1 MKKYSSL
8 RLMSIFLSASLLTG
22 IPAATVFAA
31 SAAPVEASL
40 TSTAQENK
48 SDTELYLNEYF
59 HIPAVTAGDA
69 DGFNN
74 DLKVILGSTDAP
86 QVEGALTWKSVLP
99 VLAKAADFNEF
110 ALTYPSS
117 KIDARLARYGISK
130 ISDADFGRYLAADLD
145 AGLITQEQGKS
156 AANGKALTKEDVES
170 VLTTIVNAT
179 GQGRNYLGKASDAD
193 IYEKLDDAWNSFQLY
208 NDQELTEIGAQL
220 VKDKTITGFNLK
232 DRNYDARFLSDRTL
246 TYSHDNIAHAR
257 QLIALL
263 RSENIDA
270 KVALEPKVSSYEY
283 LLDWGPVPD
292 PTPTYEV
299 RKLSDNLY
307 VVFSIEYDLQ
317 LEFDND
323 AQMKAF
329 NGVVLTYA
337 KKTSSNSDAKGMIK
351 GSWWQPCYNTTN
363 TTMDPAYYT
372 KIVDM
377 NITDGQYTLKS
388 FVTED
393 NAAKVQQ
400 AATKLIKSD
409 SIRIN
414 PVERSVNNAF
424 YNYLTGTDYE

>member
-31 SAAPVEASL
+31 SATPVEASL
-40 TSTAQENK
+40 ASAAQENK

-193 IYEKLDDAWNSFQLY
+193 IYEKLDDAG
-208 NDQELTEIGAQL
+208 I
-220 VKDKTITGFNLK
+220 
-232 DRNYDARFLSDRTL
+232 LS
-246 TYSHDNIAHAR
+246 
-257 QLIALL
+257 
-263 RSENIDA
+263 
-270 KVALEPKVSSYEY
+270 SS
-283 LLDWGPVPD
+283 
-292 PTPTYEV
+292 
-299 RKLSDNLY
+299 
-307 VVFSIEYDLQ
+307 
-317 LEFDND
+317 
-323 AQMKAF
+323 
-329 NGVVLTYA
+329 
-337 KKTSSNSDAKGMIK
+337 
-351 GSWWQPCYNTTN
+351 
-363 TTMDPAYYT
+363 TTM
-372 KIVDM
+372 K
-377 NITDGQYTLKS
+377 NSQ
-388 FVTED
+388 
-393 NAAKVQQ
+393 
-400 AATKLIKSD
+400 
-409 SIRIN
+409 
-414 PVERSVNNAF
+414 RSVHSWSKTKRLPALISKTVTMTQDF
-424 YNYLTGTDYE
+424 YPTGH

>member
-1 MKKYSSL
+1 MYK
-8 RLMSIFLSASLLTG
+8 R
-22 IPAATVFAA
+22 
-31 SAAPVEASL
+31 
-40 TSTAQENK
+40 Q
-48 SDTELYLNEYF
+48 
-59 HIPAVTAGDA
+59 
-69 DGFNN
+69 
-74 DLKVILGSTDAP
+74 
-86 QVEGALTWKSVLP
+86 
-99 VLAKAADFNEF
+99 
-110 ALTYPSS
+110 
-117 KIDARLARYGISK
+117 ARYGISK

-193 IYEKLDDAWNSFQLY
+193 IYEKLDDAWSSFQLY
-208 NDQELTEIGAQL
+208 NDEELTEIGAQL

-329 NGVVLTYA
+329 NGVVLTL
-337 KKTSSNSDAKGMIK
+337 S
-351 GSWWQPCYNTTN
+351 
-363 TTMDPAYYT
+363 
-372 KIVDM
+372 
-377 NITDGQYTLKS
+377 
-388 FVTED
+388 
-393 NAAKVQQ
+393 
-400 AATKLIKSD
+400 LIH
-409 SIRIN
+409 I
-414 PVERSVNNAF
+414 
-424 YNYLTGTDYE
+424 